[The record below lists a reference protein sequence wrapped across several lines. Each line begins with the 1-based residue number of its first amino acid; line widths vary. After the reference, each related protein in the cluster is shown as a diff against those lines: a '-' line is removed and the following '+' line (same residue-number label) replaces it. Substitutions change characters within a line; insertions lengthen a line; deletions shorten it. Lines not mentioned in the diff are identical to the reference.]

1 MNQIE
6 NILERAKELAIE
18 YKELTGKPLGITGE
32 IGEFTAAKLLNL
44 KLTKARQAGH
54 DAIDDKKE
62 KIQIKTRCLDQIKG
76 YRLGKLSKN
85 QEWDSVI
92 FVHLNREYEPISI
105 HKAYRKE
112 VLVELER
119 PGSKTRNNRGLLGV
133 RKFISISKEIWKADR
148 NEKK

>member
-44 KLTKARQAGH
+44 KLTRARQAGY